1 MKKFFV
7 FIIVITIVFCIGCGS
22 GSNKKY
28 DLSKASGEYSFEVP
42 NNKISTAKVKVAN
55 DLKTLSFELV
65 TATERGCTGELN
77 GDAVLVRGTIFVYT
91 SKYQDVE
98 CKLELKFN
106 ADTLV
111 IAESG
116 MCNHGAACSFNGAY
130 TKSIK

>member
-7 FIIVITIVFCIGCGS
+7 FILSITIVFGIGCGS
-22 GSNKKY
+22 GSTPKTE
-28 DLSKASGEYSFEVP
+28 LSKASGEYSFEVP

-55 DLKTLSFELV
+55 DLKSLSFELV
-65 TATERGCTGELN
+65 TATQSGCTGELN
-77 GDAVLVRGTIFVYT
+77 GDAVLQGGAVFVYNA
-91 SKYQDVE
+91 KYQDVE
-98 CKLELKFN
+98 CKLELKFS

-116 MCNHGAACSFNGAY
+116 MCSHGAGCSFNGAY